1 MEELNKN
8 YAWLVTLSLIV
19 FKNNTTVFLSLHFF
33 KLCFFFF
40 CLFTSGNLKE
50 LKNYESG
57 YLFSAPFVYSDPLRD
72 FINGENLI
80 ANFILIMT
88 LLLC

>member
-19 FKNNTTVFLSLHFF
+19 FKNNTTVFLSLHFL
-33 KLCFFFF
+33 KLCVCVRACV
-40 CLFTSGNLKE
+40 CLHKWQLKE

-57 YLFSAPFVYSDPLRD
+57 YLFPTPFVYL
-72 FINGENLI
+72 
-80 ANFILIMT
+80 
-88 LLLC
+88 

>member
-19 FKNNTTVFLSLHFF
+19 FKNNTTVFLSRHFFF
-33 KLCFFFF
+33 KLCFFFHK
-40 CLFTSGNLKE
+40 GQLKE

-57 YLFSAPFVYSDPLRD
+57 ALFSTPFVYYCPLR
-72 FINGENLI
+72 E
-80 ANFILIMT
+80 T
-88 LLLC
+88 LSMVRI

>member
-40 CLFTSGNLKE
+40 PLHKWQLKE

>member
-33 KLCFFFF
+33 KLFFFF
-40 CLFTSGNLKE
+40 SSQVAT
-50 LKNYESG
+50 
-57 YLFSAPFVYSDPLRD
+57 
-72 FINGENLI
+72 
-80 ANFILIMT
+80 
-88 LLLC
+88 